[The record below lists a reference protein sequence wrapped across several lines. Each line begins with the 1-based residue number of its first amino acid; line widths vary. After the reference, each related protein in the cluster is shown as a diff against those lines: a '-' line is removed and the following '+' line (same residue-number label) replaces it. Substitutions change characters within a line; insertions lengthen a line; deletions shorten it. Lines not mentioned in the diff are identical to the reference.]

1 MATIVTRSGKGS
13 SLTHAEVDA
22 NFNNLNND
30 KLEKSGG
37 TMSGNLVLSADPTVN
52 LQAATKQYVDTIAA
66 AGLHYHAP
74 VRVEAPSALTVTY
87 DNGSSGVGATLT
99 NATTQAALAI
109 DGVTLQSADR
119 VLVYT
124 QAAGTQNGIY
134 TVTNVGSGSTNWVMT
149 RATDADSYAPSDP
162 DAFGEG
168 DAFFVLEGST
178 GAGELYVMNTSGVIT
193 FGTTAITFTQVAS
206 TAVYSAGTGMAL
218 TGTVFSIGQA
228 VATNSN
234 PTFAGATFSA
244 NVGIT
249 GSLNVSD
256 AATTRTNLDVDQAGE
271 ALAFAIALG

>member
-13 SLTHAEVDA
+13 SLTHNEVDA
-22 NFNNLNND
+22 NFNNLNTD

-37 TMSGNLVLSADPTVN
+37 TMSGSLVLGADPTAN

-74 VRVEAPSALTVTY
+74 VRVEAKTALSAAY
-87 DNGSSGVGATLT
+87 NNGSSGVGATLT
-99 NATTQAALAI
+99 NSATQAALVI
-109 DGVTLQSADR
+109 DSVTMQVGNR
-119 VLVYT
+119 VLVSAQT
-124 QAAGTQNGIY
+124 AGAQNGVY
-134 TVTNVGSGSTNWVMT
+134 TVSNIGSGSANWVMT
-149 RATDADSYAPSDP
+149 RATDADSYGPSDP

-168 DAFFVLEGST
+168 DAFFVLEGNVSS
-178 GAGELYVMNTSGVIT
+178 GELYVMNTSGVIT

-206 TAVYSAGTGMAL
+206 TAVYSAGTGVAL

-228 VATNSN
+228 VAVTNS
-234 PTFAGATFSA
+234 PTFAGGTFTA

>member
-13 SLTHAEVDA
+13 SLTHNEVDA
-22 NFNNLNND
+22 NFNNLNTD

-37 TMSGNLVLSADPTVN
+37 TMSGNLVLGADPTIN

-74 VRVEAPSALTVTY
+74 VRVESPSAINATY
-87 DNGSSGVGATLT
+87 SNGTSGVGATLT
-99 NATTQAALAI
+99 NAATQAVLVI

-119 VLVYT
+119 VLIYT
-124 QAAGTQNGIY
+124 QAYAAQNGIY
-134 TVTNVGSGSTNWVMT
+134 TVTNVGSASANWVMT
-149 RATDADSYAPSDP
+149 RATDADSYGPSDP

-193 FGTTAITFTQVAS
+193 FGTTEITFTQVAS
-206 TAVYSAGTGMAL
+206 TAVYSAGTGMTL

-228 VATNSN
+228 VATTST
-234 PTFAGATFSA
+234 PTFAGGTFTA